1 MSVPSQIIYKSDKI
15 SIIQQSLS
23 PGTKQIITKFH
34 MENNQARETVKKNR
48 YPTALGVGWGTEAVL
63 AAIKVQYGTWETV

>member
-1 MSVPSQIIYKSDKI
+1 
-15 SIIQQSLS
+15 
-23 PGTKQIITKFH
+23 